1 MIKVDIFSGRVYTET
16 ENFKQSNTGETFI
29 KSGDMWFGQHGEV
42 IQQRSNDLLNLHTG
56 ISSNFGDPFKEDK

>member
-16 ENFKQSNTGETFI
+16 ENFKQASTGETFI
-29 KSGDMWFGQHGEV
+29 KSGDLWIGEDGEL
-42 IQQRSNDLLNLHTG
+42 IQQRGNDLLNLHTG

>member
-16 ENFKQSNTGETFI
+16 DNFKQSSTGETFI

-42 IQQRSNDLLNLHTG
+42 IQQRGNDLLNLHTG
-56 ISSNFGDPFKEDK
+56 ISSTFGDPFKESK

>member
-29 KSGDMWFGQHGEV
+29 KCGDAWFGQHGQM
-42 IQQRSNDLLNLHTG
+42 IQQRSNDLLNVQTG
-56 ISSNFGDPFKEDK
+56 VSSNWGDPFKEDK